1 MQVLEKKK
9 TDVLT
14 ESVELLTAPS
24 IHAKRKILL
33 SFNITLVVI
42 LSLHFIFQVF
52 EFGKLPDPS
61 RDYFLFPAVWL
72 FNFCSGIYNFR
83 VLKNSIT
90 GSNFLDNFTRY
101 ISVAAILILSLVTVH
116 INVNTATS
124 LLFDVSIS
132 LTCIFLVGVIISRNA
147 AIIWFFIALFSLV
160 VALINRGVDF
170 EYHLMTKNEVIQYKK
185 ALEVNDA
192 QALLHKQETIT
203 ERISPVHIRVF
214 VLIWIIIFIFT
225 LLIVIFEVGM
235 IQKILKTIPFVVNNI
250 HTAAEE
256 HNRLTLENNR
266 MSAELDV
273 ARRIQKMV
281 LPQNSEWEGYKNL
294 SFAARMLPATEIGG
308 DYYDILIQPDGSV
321 YFAIGDVTDHGLQSS
336 VVMLM
341 AQTAFRSVIED
352 KDIDLSEVIIRMNSI
367 LYSNIHD
374 RMKDFRNLTLSLL
387 HYKDGTLSICGQH
400 ESIII
405 IRKGKSEPEIIE
417 TLDLGM
423 YVGLMPNIQEYTAIL
438 KTYLEIGDKVILYTD
453 GIVEAE
459 NNKKELYGMDNFL
472 QSVKSNYF
480 EHPKELLSC
489 ILHDLEGFTEN
500 KSLLDDVSVLIF
512 QRMK

>member
-1 MQVLEKKK
+1 
-9 TDVLT
+9 
-14 ESVELLTAPS
+14 
-24 IHAKRKILL
+24 
-33 SFNITLVVI
+33 
-42 LSLHFIFQVF
+42 
-52 EFGKLPDPS
+52 
-61 RDYFLFPAVWL
+61 
-72 FNFCSGIYNFR
+72 
-83 VLKNSIT
+83 
-90 GSNFLDNFTRY
+90 
-101 ISVAAILILSLVTVH
+101 
-116 INVNTATS
+116 
-124 LLFDVSIS
+124 
-132 LTCIFLVGVIISRNA
+132 
-147 AIIWFFIALFSLV
+147 
-160 VALINRGVDF
+160 
-170 EYHLMTKNEVIQYKK
+170 
-185 ALEVNDA
+185 
-192 QALLHKQETIT
+192 T

-321 YFAIGDVTDHGLQSS
+321 YFAIGDVTDHGLQSG